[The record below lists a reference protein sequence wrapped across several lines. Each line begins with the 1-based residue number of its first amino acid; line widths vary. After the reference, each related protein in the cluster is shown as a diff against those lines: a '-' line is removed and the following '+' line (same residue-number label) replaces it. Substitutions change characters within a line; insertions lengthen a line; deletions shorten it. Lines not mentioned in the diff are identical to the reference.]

1 MEKKTVGLIATIG
14 TTLLCACPGLC
25 LCLWGVMGLSGTPI
39 DVTNFDGQTT
49 SEPMGTGVAIALLC
63 VSLIAIA
70 IPVVVGFF
78 TLRKKDDDADGF
90 VDAAPFDPADN
101 DPLPP
106 AS

>member
-1 MEKKTVGLIATIG
+1 MDKKTVGLIATIG
-14 TTLLCACPGLC
+14 TTLVCACPGLC

-39 DVTNFDGQTT
+39 DVTDFGGQTT
-49 SEPMGTGVAIALLC
+49 SEPMGTGLAIGLLC

-78 TLRKKDDDADGF
+78 TLRNKEEDG
-90 VDAAPFDPADN
+90 VINAEPVEPVSYDE
-101 DPLPP
+101 PLPP

>member
-1 MEKKTVGLIATIG
+1 MDKKTVGLIATIG
-14 TTLLCACPGLC
+14 TTLVCACPGLC

-39 DVTNFDGQTT
+39 DVTGFDGQTS

-70 IPVVVGFF
+70 TPAVVGFF
-78 TLRKKDDDADGF
+78 TLRNKPEDD
-90 VDAAPFDPADN
+90 VIDAAPITPVSDEPI
-101 DPLPP
+101 PP